1 MYVIYSVPCLFY
13 PHWIKGRPAA
23 LSVLAIYVNICRSQE
38 GYTPWSEYECNVYVH
53 DGDVTVRVHSLNRI
67 KRMELHTFFS
77 YNILPRLNC
86 VSFRRDCYS
95 LLKELVILRG
105 GIKIYIF
112 AQDLPGE

>member
-1 MYVIYSVPCLFY
+1 M
-13 PHWIKGRPAA
+13 
-23 LSVLAIYVNICRSQE
+23 IYVCYIFGPLPISPPPDKRAPRGLVSNSFLCKHM
-38 GYTPWSEYECNVYVH
+38 SEYECNVYVH